1 VLLEEEERE
10 KLKKEKSKK
19 KKERQKEKKRAEQS
33 GAEAGAPEIDDTTA
47 GGSPFE
53 SAHFCDARVGA
64 LSPDAISFGDAETR
78 PRDTSSPSLAG
89 KTRRESSLHVER
101 SSACCVGY
109 MSPHNLKS
117 DARRHSAQLCDS
129 VRAGAALGGNANI
142 DEHVEL
148 EFFHDT
154 FTMEM
159 FEDPV
164 RIPSLPLYPAAPV
177 ESQVHGQRST
187 P

>member
-19 KKERQKEKKRAEQS
+19 KKERQKEKKRAERS
-33 GAEAGAPEIDDTTA
+33 GAEAGAPEMDDFTA
-47 GGSPFE
+47 GGSPYE
-53 SAHFCDARVGA
+53 SAQNARVGA
-64 LSPDAISFGDAETR
+64 LSPDAISFGDVETR

-101 SSACCVGY
+101 SSARCAGY

-129 VRAGAALGGNANI
+129 VRAGAALGGNSNI

-164 RIPSLPLYPAAPV
+164 RIPSLPLYPKAPV
-177 ESQVHGQRST
+177 ESQIYGQRST

>member
-1 VLLEEEERE
+1 MLLEEEERE

-109 MSPHNLKS
+109 MSPPQPEK
-117 DARRHSAQLCDS
+117 RREAPLS
-129 VRAGAALGGNANI
+129 AALRFRTCRRCTRR
-142 DEHVEL
+142 ERQH
-148 EFFHDT
+148 
-154 FTMEM
+154 
-159 FEDPV
+159 
-164 RIPSLPLYPAAPV
+164 R
-177 ESQVHGQRST
+177 
-187 P
+187 